1 MLYRKLLFALSLLAV
16 LSAASAAAAPPV
28 FSATRTAHAP
38 RIDGND
44 NEAEWASA
52 TAITTFGA
60 FWDGKQAR
68 RQHRARLLWDDE
80 ALYYFAELPDD
91 LIRPHGKQHNDRL
104 WLGDVFELFFK
115 PREDSPAYYEL
126 EVNPWGT
133 MLELAFPSR
142 AVSFETLLGGPPLGM
157 SVATRTHDGRWVV
170 EGRIPWSLFAATAR
184 RPAVGEQWKFQLA
197 FYDYGADGT
206 EPELGSCAPLTV
218 ASFHRWEDYAGLRFD
233 AAPAHQK

>member
-1 MLYRKLLFALSLLAV
+1 MSYRKLLSGLSLLAV
-16 LSAASAAAAPPV
+16 LSAASAAPPSE
-28 FSATRTAHAP
+28 FSATRTPHAP

-44 NEAEWASA
+44 DESEWASA
-52 TAITTFGA
+52 TPITSFGTFWSGQ
-60 FWDGKQAR
+60 QAR
-68 RQHRARLLWDDE
+68 KQHRVRLLWDDN

-126 EVNPWGT
+126 EVNPWGA

-157 SVATRTHDGRWVV
+157 SVSAKVHDGRWVV
-170 EGRIPWSLFAATAR
+170 EGRIPWSLFAATTG
-184 RPAVGEQWKFQLA
+184 RPASGDLWKFHAA

-206 EPELGSCAPLTV
+206 EPELGSNAPLTV
-218 ASFHRWEDYAGLRFD
+218 ASFHRWEDYASLRF
-233 AAPAHQK
+233 APAPHNN